1 MTNLIRE
8 KRKLPFS
15 FKRINSSIIRA
26 LSQIIEDEAS
36 LMQRN
41 QSEYYLLYSI
51 DASDSTSFE
60 SSSNEIF
67 KEQFLMDTKVVQRVV
82 MRFYTLDNAR
92 SIEIQIMHSI
102 KNENSDNYILVSGND
117 STWVNGTLHRLS
129 EIIASAEDQSKINN
143 RYSGYILF
151 GLLIFINVE
160 YYRLFYDY
168 FNAVGGWLSVIA
180 ILGFPVIS
188 LIILVKIFEEVDRIY
203 PSIELQTG
211 ALHMQYHRKRRKSLQ
226 WWGAAIVIPLLL
238 SFIYDIIKNIAY

>member
-15 FKRINSSIIRA
+15 FKRINSNIIRA
-26 LSQIIEDEAS
+26 LSQIFEDEAS
-36 LMQRN
+36 LMRRD

-143 RYSGYILF
+143 RYSGSILF

-168 FNAVGGWLSVIA
+168 FNAVGG
-180 ILGFPVIS
+180 G
-188 LIILVKIFEEVDRIY
+188 
-203 PSIELQTG
+203 
-211 ALHMQYHRKRRKSLQ
+211 
-226 WWGAAIVIPLLL
+226 
-238 SFIYDIIKNIAY
+238 